1 MRERWRAVSHEMRLM
16 IQRNMHMKPRLR
28 NPRHFDRCLGQL
40 VRSGQK
46 PNIFAWQHLLC
57 PSWRMFDRCY
67 NNLANKPGRKDSNT
81 WLRWISNSRWSHRND
96 GSEPTLWKIH
106 GANKDTKLRYAIVVT
121 WSIPDCDRTKLK
133 FDFSDYDDSEPTLQ
147 FTNSLLHMHHDL
159 LSGRHRHLLQLC
171 SCQTSVQTTI
181 DSRNLRIWKSYKLL
195 NCGLLQFCI
204 QKFAAL
210 DMSYVQVRRRIFE
223 NNLQYL
229 RIIGK
234 LSLNLYFV
242 WIYLFGVYYPE

>member
-106 GANKDTKLRYAIVVT
+106 GANKDTELRYAIVVT
-121 WSIPDCDRTKLK
+121 WSSPDCDRTKLK
-133 FDFSDYDDSEPTLQ
+133 FDFSDDDDSERLFSLQTHCFICIMISCRVGTDIFFNFAAAKHLFRPQPTVGTYG
-147 FTNSLLHMHHDL
+147 FGSRTSCWIVACCSSAYKNSLRLIC
-159 LSGRHRHLLQLC
+159 RTCR
-171 SCQTSVQTTI
+171 
-181 DSRNLRIWKSYKLL
+181 
-195 NCGLLQFCI
+195 
-204 QKFAAL
+204 
-210 DMSYVQVRRRIFE
+210 
-223 NNLQYL
+223 
-229 RIIGK
+229 
-234 LSLNLYFV
+234 
-242 WIYLFGVYYPE
+242 